1 MLSDF
6 KPQIVELI
14 EKCDEYK
21 QYKRLIES
29 RQQLALLEEMSKKEN
44 FWDDQEAAGK
54 TLKQISSLKNFIT
67 PWDSFFKE
75 VEDLEVLYDMAIE
88 ENAAEYEEEIQE
100 I

>member
-29 RQQLALLEEMSKKEN
+29 RQQLALLEEMSKRK
-44 FWDDQEAAGK
+44 FLG
-54 TLKQISSLKNFIT
+54 
-67 PWDSFFKE
+67 
-75 VEDLEVLYDMAIE
+75 
-88 ENAAEYEEEIQE
+88 
-100 I
+100 